1 MALSDTK
8 PLNQPYRFD
17 QKKFQRWVFL
27 LVWPLANVLLV
38 STILIDL
45 GLATAVTLLFVA
57 INFWLLFGLSFL
69 GLQIL
74 DRYFPKIMST
84 EVFWRQLF
92 VHVVVIIGIAA
103 IFSGVFTRP
112 VALQLSQ
119 TLIGPRIF
127 FILQIIIYLIVF
139 RIFTQQE
146 RSFTTALALRETEL
160 NMLRSQSNP
169 HFLFNTL
176 NLINTQISND
186 PDNAKEIVYDLADLL
201 RKNINMAQQ
210 SFTTLA
216 EEMELVSLYLTLQEK
231 RFKDRL
237 SFNINLV
244 PGTKLLQIPA
254 LLLQPVIENTVKY
267 AVAPYASKAHIRVET
282 SLVNGRLVIVVRDS
296 GPAFDETQIVEGNGM
311 RILRKTL
318 VLHYE
323 DDYDI
328 QLKSTASGGVFTLSL
343 PAQAVE

>member
-8 PLNQPYRFD
+8 PINQPYRFD

-38 STILIDL
+38 ATILIDL
-45 GLATAVTLLFVA
+45 DFATAETLLFVA

-69 GLQIL
+69 VLQIL

-92 VHVVVIIGIAA
+92 VHVVVIVGIAA
-103 IFSGVFTRP
+103 IFSPLFSRP
-112 VALQLSQ
+112 VELKLPQ

-127 FILQIIIYLIVF
+127 FILEIIIYLIVF

-176 NLINTQISND
+176 NLINAQISNN

-216 EEMELVSLYLTLQEK
+216 KEMKLVSLYLTLQEK

-237 SFNINLV
+237 SFNIKLV

-267 AVAPYASKAHIRVET
+267 AVAPYASKAHILVET
-282 SLVNGRLVIVVRDS
+282 SLGNGRLVIVVKDS

-311 RILRKTL
+311 RILRNTL
-318 VLHYE
+318 ALHYE

-328 QLKSTASGGVFTLSL
+328 QLKSTTSGGVFTLSL
-343 PAQAVE
+343 PVRAVQ

>member
-8 PLNQPYRFD
+8 PLNHPYRYD
-17 QKKFQRWVFL
+17 QKKFQRWAFL

-38 STILIDL
+38 ATILIDL
-45 GLATAVTLLFVA
+45 GLATAETLLFVA

-74 DRYFPKIMST
+74 HRYFPKIMST

-92 VHVVVIIGIAA
+92 VHVAVIVGIAA
-103 IFSGVFTRP
+103 IFSQLFSRP
-112 VALQLSQ
+112 VALKLSP

-127 FILQIIIYLIVF
+127 FILEILIYLIVF

-146 RSFTTALALRETEL
+146 RSITTALALRETEL

-176 NLINTQISND
+176 NLINTEISND
-186 PDNAKEIVYDLADLL
+186 PNNAKEIVYDLADLL

-210 SFTTLA
+210 VFTTLA
-216 EEMELVSLYLTLQEK
+216 EEMKLVSLYLTLQEK

-237 SFNINLV
+237 SFNIKLA

-267 AVAPYASKAHIRVET
+267 AVAPYASKAHILVET
-282 SLVNGRLVIVVRDS
+282 NLVKGRLVIVVRDS

-318 VLHYE
+318 ALHYE

-343 PAQAVE
+343 PARAVE